1 MEQGAATVEKA
12 LDLLFHLH
20 DEGGAVGVSAL
31 GRALG
36 MPKSSVHR
44 LVGAMVRKGLVERD
58 ERARYRPGTGLLAL
72 GLGVLDREP
81 AVVCARSILPEFV
94 DEIGETMFL
103 VGRRARKLIVLD
115 KCEGRGLLRVSPTVG
130 SEVPVHCTGAGAL
143 FMAHA
148 PDDFSP
154 EVVAAE
160 AQGVAVAPEYLRTRA
175 SAALAQGWSANFELW
190 QPGLSVLAAPVIV
203 RQQIRA
209 VVALAASAPRLAD
222 LGGEALAPHVVA
234 AAQQIAARASGAAS

>member
-1 MEQGAATVEKA
+1 MEQSAATVEKA

-31 GRALG
+31 GRALD

-44 LVGAMVRKGLVERD
+44 LLSAMVRKGIVERD

-81 AVVCARSILPEFV
+81 VVVCARTVLPEFV
-94 DEIGETMFL
+94 EEIGETMFL
-103 VGRRARKLIVLD
+103 VGQRGRKLIVLD
-115 KCEGRGLLRVSPTVG
+115 KCEGRGLLRASPTVG

-148 PDDFSP
+148 PDEFSS
-154 EVVAAE
+154 AAVSAE
-160 AQGVAVAPEYLRTRA
+160 TQGVAVDPGYLQSRA
-175 SAALAQGWSANFELW
+175 AAALVQGWSANFELW
-190 QPGLSVLAAPVIV
+190 QPGLAVLAAPVIV
-203 RQQIRA
+203 RRQIRA
-209 VVALAASAPRLAD
+209 VVALAASAPRLEE
-222 LGGEALAPHVVA
+222 LGGEALAPRVVA
-234 AAQQIAARASGAAS
+234 AAEQIAARAAGAVS